1 MPFWEWE
8 FFTPGVRLAIV
19 DPLAKFKKHSFV
31 HSRNIEGSL
40 KFQKRARDLDHAPLG
55 WNFFYPWGGTSR
67 T

>member
-1 MPFWEWE
+1 
-8 FFTPGVRLAIV
+8 VRLAIV